1 MVDGRAVA
9 FAGQKR
15 HRGGEVAAGAVAADR
30 DPVRVAADDVGVL
43 RCPRGRRVGVVDG
56 RREGMFG
63 RAPIVDREDDAVG
76 GLREQSTET
85 IVGVEVTAHPP
96 AAVEVDEDGA
106 GVVVSFGHLARRVRS
121 HVERRLRAVG
131 ARNRQVAYGQIV
143 VRGLVAHEEVSECL
157 PRAVDGQRVG
167 GWEVD
172 LGQYL
177 LGFGVEV
184 GGAVGHADRL
194 RWVVRG
200 MARCGGG
207 RVIKGRASRAERGF
221 TPISVVWNMSDLGD
235 FTDFAADDGDDDA
248 SSAAADADADADPGD
263 PESDTTDDFESYD
276 VSPAGSDRGLGSIS
290 VSQGLRV
297 AEDGDD
303 TTLKAFVTSDN
314 RESVRLGKYL
324 LVPYPDDEMLFCR
337 ITALEYAQ
345 EFEADDATE
354 IHARRAM
361 RRDDFTERDYKFVAS
376 LEPVAVLFDDGGELK
391 RRMVDRV
398 PKPGAVVGEATDA
411 EQIKTGLAIP
421 GEGVFLGH
429 LSVGGETVRTAASP
443 PTIDYRLKDDYADGD
458 PLVYRHTLVAGGTGS
473 GKTHAS
479 KNVLRQYLDTT
490 YPMDDGREVATAVVQ
505 FDPQDEYAQ
514 MHDDNPDMDDAFA
527 RRLDR
532 EGIAHGGHDD
542 TVALVPAV
550 EGASYGGG
558 HHRAEQVPFT
568 VPFSMVRHR
577 PWLVAGARLN
587 DNQYQ
592 ALDYLLGRFFDDYG
606 DGGTYEEFTTYL
618 DDPALREELDESGR
632 VHEATFDAVRR
643 RALGSAFRRVFDRDA
658 RPVTDLVHELV
669 RPGGL
674 TVVPTY
680 HVNDSRATELLV
692 LAVASL
698 LVDEKLSNDPTYDR
712 IKETP
717 LIVGMDEAHNFLTDA
732 ESVQARKVIGKFT
745 EAAKQ
750 GRKERLGL
758 FLITQDPQDIAD
770 SVFKQVNTK
779 LVLNLGDEDAI
790 SSVNIPPTLEDKVP
804 YMEKGQMVVYSP
816 DNSEPVELT
825 GLSTCVTRHG
835 E

>member
-1 MVDGRAVA
+1 
-9 FAGQKR
+9 
-15 HRGGEVAAGAVAADR
+15 
-30 DPVRVAADDVGVL
+30 
-43 RCPRGRRVGVVDG
+43 
-56 RREGMFG
+56 
-63 RAPIVDREDDAVG
+63 
-76 GLREQSTET
+76 
-85 IVGVEVTAHPP
+85 
-96 AAVEVDEDGA
+96 
-106 GVVVSFGHLARRVRS
+106 
-121 HVERRLRAVG
+121 
-131 ARNRQVAYGQIV
+131 
-143 VRGLVAHEEVSECL
+143 
-157 PRAVDGQRVG
+157 
-167 GWEVD
+167 
-172 LGQYL
+172 
-177 LGFGVEV
+177 
-184 GGAVGHADRL
+184 
-194 RWVVRG
+194 
-200 MARCGGG
+200 
-207 RVIKGRASRAERGF
+207 
-221 TPISVVWNMSDLGD
+221 MSDLGD
-235 FTDFAADDGDDDA
+235 FTDFSSDDPDDEADPASVGGNADGGGDDA
-248 SSAAADADADADPGD
+248 
-263 PESDTTDDFESYD
+263 DDFEPYE

-297 AEDGDD
+297 SEDGDE
-303 TTLKAFVTSDN
+303 TTLEAFVTSDN

-324 LVPYPDDEMLFCR
+324 LVPYPDDETLFCR

-361 RRDDFTERDYKFVAS
+361 RRDDFAERDYKFVAS
-376 LEPVAVLFDDGGELK
+376 LDPVAVLFSESEAQGASGNRTKSGDGDDLQ
-391 RRMVDRV
+391 RRMTDRV
-398 PKPGAVVGEATDA
+398 PKPGAVVREASDA

-421 GEGVFLGH
+421 SEGVFVGH

-458 PLVYRHTLVAGGTGS
+458 PLVFRHTLVAGGTGS

-479 KNVLRQYLDTT
+479 KNVLRQYLDTA

-514 MHDDNPDMDDAFA
+514 MHDDNPDMDDDIA

-532 EGIAHGGHDD
+532 EGVAHGGHDD
-542 TVALVPAV
+542 TIAFVPEV
-550 EGASYGGG
+550 GDASYDGAT
-558 HHRAEQVPFT
+558 HRAEQVPFT
-568 VPFSMVRHR
+568 IPFSMVRRR

-592 ALDYLLGRFFDDYG
+592 ALDYLLDRFFDDYG
-606 DGGTYEEFTTYL
+606 DAGTYDEFTTYL

-680 HVNDSRATELLV
+680 HVNDSRATELVV

-712 IKETP
+712 IEETP

-732 ESVQARKVIGKFT
+732 ESVQARKVITKFT

-758 FLITQDPQDIAD
+758 FLITQDPQDVAE

-790 SSVNIPPTLEDKVP
+790 KSVNIPPTLEDKVP
-804 YMEKGQMVVYSP
+804 YMAKGQMVVYSP
-816 DNSEPVELT
+816 DNSEPVEVT

>member
-1 MVDGRAVA
+1 
-9 FAGQKR
+9 
-15 HRGGEVAAGAVAADR
+15 
-30 DPVRVAADDVGVL
+30 
-43 RCPRGRRVGVVDG
+43 
-56 RREGMFG
+56 
-63 RAPIVDREDDAVG
+63 
-76 GLREQSTET
+76 
-85 IVGVEVTAHPP
+85 
-96 AAVEVDEDGA
+96 
-106 GVVVSFGHLARRVRS
+106 
-121 HVERRLRAVG
+121 
-131 ARNRQVAYGQIV
+131 
-143 VRGLVAHEEVSECL
+143 
-157 PRAVDGQRVG
+157 
-167 GWEVD
+167 
-172 LGQYL
+172 
-177 LGFGVEV
+177 
-184 GGAVGHADRL
+184 
-194 RWVVRG
+194 
-200 MARCGGG
+200 
-207 RVIKGRASRAERGF
+207 
-221 TPISVVWNMSDLGD
+221 MSDLGD
-235 FTDFAADDGDDDA
+235 FSDFSADDPPDEEASDDEPT
-248 SSAAADADADADPGD
+248 ADGATG
-263 PESDTTDDFESYD
+263 EEGDFESYD
-276 VSPAGSDRGLGSIS
+276 VSPAGTDRGLGSIS

-324 LVPYPDDEMLFCR
+324 LVPYPDEETLFCR

-361 RRDDFTERDYKFVAS
+361 RREDFAERDYKFVAE
-376 LEPVAVLFDDGGELK
+376 LDPVAILFEDGEASETPRTERDDVPQATGRSPVTTGEAGDGGELK

-398 PKPGAVVGEATDA
+398 PKPGAVIGEATDA

-458 PLVYRHTLVAGGTGS
+458 PLVFRHTLVAGGTGS

-479 KNVLRQYLDTT
+479 KNVLRQYLDTA
-490 YPMDDGREVATAVVQ
+490 YPMDDGREVSTAVVQ

-514 MHDDNPDMDDAFA
+514 MHDDNPDMDDEFA

-532 EGIAHGGHDD
+532 EGIARGGHDD
-542 TVALVPAV
+542 TTALVPVV

-568 VPFSMVRHR
+568 VPFRMVRHR

-606 DGGTYEEFTTYL
+606 AEATYEEFTSYL

-643 RALGSAFRRVFDRDA
+643 RAVGSAFRRVFDRDA
-658 RPVTDLVHELV
+658 RPVTELVHELV

-680 HVNDSRATELLV
+680 HVNDSRATELVV

-698 LVDEKLSNDPTYDR
+698 LVDEKLSNDPAYDR

-790 SSVNIPPTLEDKVP
+790 KSVNIPPTLEDKVP

>member
-1 MVDGRAVA
+1 
-9 FAGQKR
+9 
-15 HRGGEVAAGAVAADR
+15 
-30 DPVRVAADDVGVL
+30 
-43 RCPRGRRVGVVDG
+43 
-56 RREGMFG
+56 
-63 RAPIVDREDDAVG
+63 
-76 GLREQSTET
+76 
-85 IVGVEVTAHPP
+85 
-96 AAVEVDEDGA
+96 
-106 GVVVSFGHLARRVRS
+106 
-121 HVERRLRAVG
+121 
-131 ARNRQVAYGQIV
+131 
-143 VRGLVAHEEVSECL
+143 
-157 PRAVDGQRVG
+157 
-167 GWEVD
+167 
-172 LGQYL
+172 
-177 LGFGVEV
+177 
-184 GGAVGHADRL
+184 
-194 RWVVRG
+194 
-200 MARCGGG
+200 
-207 RVIKGRASRAERGF
+207 
-221 TPISVVWNMSDLGD
+221 MSDLGD
-235 FTDFAADDGDDDA
+235 FTEVSPGDHPDDDATADDGPTGAGADDA
-248 SSAAADADADADPGD
+248 SA
-263 PESDTTDDFESYD
+263 DDFDAYD
-276 VSPAGSDRGLGSIS
+276 VSPTGADHGLGSIS

-303 TTLKAFVTSDN
+303 TALKAFITSDN
-314 RESVRLGKYL
+314 RESVRLGKYAI
-324 LVPYPDDEMLFCR
+324 VPYPDTETLFCR

-361 RRDDFTERDYKFVAS
+361 RRDEFTERDYKFVAE
-376 LEPVAVLFDDGGELK
+376 LDPVAVLFSEAGELK
-391 RRMVDRV
+391 RRMTDRV
-398 PKPGAVVGEATDA
+398 PKPGAVVSEATEA

-421 GEGVFLGH
+421 ADGVFLGR
-429 LSVGGETVRTAASP
+429 LAVGGETVHTAATP
-443 PTIDYRLKDDYADGD
+443 PTIDYRLTDGYADGD
-458 PLVYRHTLVAGGTGS
+458 PLVFRHTLVAGGTGS

-479 KNVLRQYLDTT
+479 KNVLRQYLDTA
-490 YPMDDGREVATAVVQ
+490 YPMDDGREVSTAVVQ

-514 MHDDNPDMDDAFA
+514 MHDDNPALDDDVA

-532 EGIAHGGHDD
+532 EGVAHGGHDD
-542 TVALVPAV
+542 TVALVPEV

-558 HHRAEQVPFT
+558 THRAEQVPFT
-568 VPFSMVRHR
+568 VPFRMVRNR

-592 ALDYLLGRFFDDYG
+592 ALDYLLDRFFGDYG
-606 DGGTYEEFTTYL
+606 DAGTYDQFTTFL
-618 DDPALREELDESGR
+618 DDPALREELDETGR

-643 RALGSAFRRVFDRDA
+643 RALGSAFGRVFDRDA

-680 HVNDSRATELLV
+680 HVNDSRATELVV

-698 LVDEKLSNDPTYDR
+698 LVDEKLSNDPTFDR
-712 IKETP
+712 ITETP

-732 ESVQARKVIGKFT
+732 ESVQARKVIGTFT

-790 SSVNIPPTLEDKVP
+790 SSVNIPSTLEEKVP
-804 YMEKGQMVVYSP
+804 YMEQGQMVVYSP

-825 GLSTCVTRHG
+825 GLSRCVTRHG

>member
-1 MVDGRAVA
+1 
-9 FAGQKR
+9 
-15 HRGGEVAAGAVAADR
+15 
-30 DPVRVAADDVGVL
+30 
-43 RCPRGRRVGVVDG
+43 
-56 RREGMFG
+56 
-63 RAPIVDREDDAVG
+63 
-76 GLREQSTET
+76 
-85 IVGVEVTAHPP
+85 
-96 AAVEVDEDGA
+96 
-106 GVVVSFGHLARRVRS
+106 
-121 HVERRLRAVG
+121 
-131 ARNRQVAYGQIV
+131 
-143 VRGLVAHEEVSECL
+143 
-157 PRAVDGQRVG
+157 
-167 GWEVD
+167 
-172 LGQYL
+172 
-177 LGFGVEV
+177 
-184 GGAVGHADRL
+184 
-194 RWVVRG
+194 
-200 MARCGGG
+200 
-207 RVIKGRASRAERGF
+207 
-221 TPISVVWNMSDLGD
+221 MSDLGD
-235 FTDFAADDGDDDA
+235 FTEVSADDAGGSGTDDAADSDA
-248 SSAAADADADADPGD
+248 SDDLSADA
-263 PESDTTDDFESYD
+263 DDFESYD

-303 TTLKAFVTSDN
+303 TALKAFVTSAN
-314 RESVRLGKYL
+314 RESVRLGTYVI
-324 LVPYPDDEMLFCR
+324 VPYPDDETLFCR

-361 RRDDFTERDYKFVAS
+361 RRDDFAERDYKFVAT
-376 LEPVAVLFDDGGELK
+376 LDPVAVLFAEGDGLK
-391 RRMVDRV
+391 RRMTDRV
-398 PKPGAVVGEATDA
+398 PKPGSIVSEATDA
-411 EQIKTGLAIP
+411 SQIKTGLAIP
-421 GEGVFLGH
+421 SEGVFLGH

-458 PLVYRHTLVAGGTGS
+458 PLVFRHTLVAGGTGS

-479 KNVLRQYLDTT
+479 KNVLRQYLDSA
-490 YPMDDGREVATAVVQ
+490 YEMDDGREVETAVVQ

-514 MHDDNPDMDDAFA
+514 MHDDNPGMDDATR

-532 EGIAHGGHDD
+532 QGIAHGGHYD
-542 TVALVPAV
+542 TVALVPEV
-550 EGASYGGG
+550 DGASYGGG
-558 HHRAEQVPFT
+558 GHRAEQVPFT
-568 VPFSMVRHR
+568 VPFRMVERR

-592 ALDYLLGRFFDDYG
+592 ALEYLLGRFFDDYG
-606 DGGTYEEFTTYL
+606 PDATYEAFTTYL

-643 RALGSAFRRVFDRDA
+643 RALGSAFARVFDRDA
-658 RPVTDLVHELV
+658 RPVTDLIHELV
-669 RPGGL
+669 RPGGM

-680 HVNDSRATELLV
+680 HVNDTRATELVV

-698 LVDEKLSNDPTYDR
+698 LVDEKLSNDPDHDR

-717 LIVGMDEAHNFLTDA
+717 LVVGMDEAHNFLTDA

>member
-1 MVDGRAVA
+1 
-9 FAGQKR
+9 
-15 HRGGEVAAGAVAADR
+15 
-30 DPVRVAADDVGVL
+30 
-43 RCPRGRRVGVVDG
+43 
-56 RREGMFG
+56 
-63 RAPIVDREDDAVG
+63 
-76 GLREQSTET
+76 
-85 IVGVEVTAHPP
+85 
-96 AAVEVDEDGA
+96 
-106 GVVVSFGHLARRVRS
+106 
-121 HVERRLRAVG
+121 
-131 ARNRQVAYGQIV
+131 
-143 VRGLVAHEEVSECL
+143 
-157 PRAVDGQRVG
+157 
-167 GWEVD
+167 
-172 LGQYL
+172 
-177 LGFGVEV
+177 
-184 GGAVGHADRL
+184 
-194 RWVVRG
+194 
-200 MARCGGG
+200 
-207 RVIKGRASRAERGF
+207 
-221 TPISVVWNMSDLGD
+221 MSDLGD
-235 FTDFAADDGDDDA
+235 FTEVSPGDSSADGASTGDDDPTAAGEAA
-248 SSAAADADADADPGD
+248 SSDDADADF
-263 PESDTTDDFESYD
+263 DTYD
-276 VSPAGSDRGLGSIS
+276 VSPAGADHGLGSIS

-303 TTLKAFVTSDN
+303 TALKAFITSDN
-314 RESVRLGKYL
+314 RESVRLGKYVI
-324 LVPYPDDEMLFCR
+324 VPYPDDETLFSR

-361 RRDDFTERDYKFVAS
+361 RRDDFTERDYKFVAT
-376 LEPVAVLFDDGGELK
+376 LDPVAVLFSEGGELK
-391 RRMVDRV
+391 RRMTDRV

-421 GEGVFLGH
+421 ADGVFLGH
-429 LSVGGETVRTAASP
+429 LAVGGETVRTAATP
-443 PTIDYRLKDDYADGD
+443 PTIDYRLTDDYADGD
-458 PLVYRHTLVAGGTGS
+458 PLVFRHTLVAGGTGS

-479 KNVLRQYLDTT
+479 KNVLRQYLDAS
-490 YPMDDGREVATAVVQ
+490 YPMDDGREVQTAVVQ

-514 MHDDNPDMDDAFA
+514 MHDDNPAMDDDFA

-532 EGIAHGGHDD
+532 EGVAHGGHDD
-542 TVALVPAV
+542 TVALVPEV
-550 EGASYGGG
+550 DGASYGGAT
-558 HHRAEQVPFT
+558 HRAEQVPFT
-568 VPFSMVRHR
+568 VPFRMVRRR

-592 ALDYLLGRFFDDYG
+592 ALDYLLDRFFRDYG
-606 DGGTYEEFTTYL
+606 DEATYDAFTSFL

-632 VHEATFDAVRR
+632 IHEATFDAVRR
-643 RALGSAFRRVFDRDA
+643 RALGSAFSRVFDRDA

-680 HVNDSRATELLV
+680 HVNDTRATELVV

-790 SSVNIPPTLEDKVP
+790 SSVNIPSTLEDKVP

-825 GLSTCVTRHG
+825 GLPVCVTRHG
-835 E
+835 D